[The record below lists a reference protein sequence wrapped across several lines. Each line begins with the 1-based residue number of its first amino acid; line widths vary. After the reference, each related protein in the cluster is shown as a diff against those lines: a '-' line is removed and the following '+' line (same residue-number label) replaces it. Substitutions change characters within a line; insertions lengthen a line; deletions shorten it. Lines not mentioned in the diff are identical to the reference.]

1 VLHSADK
8 TDLEKILTTYQ
19 LSVPDYQRPY
29 RWSKSEAEEF
39 WEDLYGYYEDHK
51 VDPSTE
57 SNLYLG
63 SFIFLEKKSSD
74 FEIVDGQQRL
84 TSLFILLIA
93 IKNRLREFGDAEQ
106 SVKQASAIMDI
117 LRYLDRKKGSV
128 TGSRLRP
135 SESISQVFNKIID
148 DNWNGTFDF
157 KNLKL
162 QSRRIQPIYDLF
174 ASKLKDFGQ
183 DDFEPLLSAL
193 YSTAIVQIV
202 IKEREDAFSIFERT
216 NARGMDLEASDLL
229 KNYLFSKLRGDD
241 VEAKWDEIHG
251 NSDGTILRMLKYFYI
266 SENGHVTQSHLYKKI
281 IQKAKSY
288 PGGADELLNK
298 MLDFSKFYSV
308 IRTGNQEDLRNYLS
322 GIGLEGLALDPDRAF
337 RVFSSIEGLRFMKIT
352 QIYPLIYSILKAYVR
367 CGLGSDEKFRKTLPI
382 FFRNMENYHFIN
394 NLILDSVGNEVE
406 KPYAKFAQKF
416 SMVDKE
422 TFNTVLK
429 DFYEFTKS
437 KIAGLDEFKAGFK
450 QLSYSSSSDQYQTL
464 LYVFDRF
471 YNYSESKDRK
481 VTAAGYRRIFSPDKK
496 FKDMNITIE
505 HWLPQKKADT
515 LSSPEAVHNI
525 GNLLLI
531 SSTLNSILGH
541 ASPTEKVEKING
553 STSNL
558 NEVRNFPIVHEFI
571 ESYKL
576 HHGSWTA
583 DVISDRADKLAEE
596 AYRKI
601 WKFEPPI

>member
-1 VLHSADK
+1 MLVLHSADK

-51 VDPSTE
+51 LDPSTE

-117 LRYLDRKKGSV
+117 LRYLDRKKGSI
-128 TGSRLRP
+128 TGSRLKP

-174 ASKLKDFGQ
+174 ASKLKDFEQ

-202 IKEREDAFSIFERT
+202 IKQREDAFSIFERT

-241 VEAKWDEIHG
+241 VESKWDEIHD

-281 IQKAKSY
+281 IHKAKSY

-322 GIGLEGLALDPDRAF
+322 GIGLEALALDPDRAF

-367 CGLGSDEKFRKTLPI
+367 CDLGNDEKFRKTLPI

-406 KPYAKFAQKF
+406 KPYAKFAQQF
-416 SMVDKE
+416 SMADKE

-437 KIAGLDEFKAGFK
+437 KIAGLEQFKAGFK
-450 QLSYSSSSDQYQTL
+450 QLSYSSDQYQTL

-481 VTAAGYRRIFSPDKK
+481 VTAAGYRRIFAPDKK

-515 LSSPEAVHNI
+515 LSYPEAVHNI

-541 ASPTEKVEKING
+541 ASPAEKVEKING

-571 ESYKL
+571 GSYRSN
-576 HHGSWTA
+576 HGSWT
-583 DVISDRADKLAEE
+583 DEVISDRADKLAEE